1 MITSVTNA
9 GCGPIHTQYRV
20 HWQRATGREYY
31 TSVIDFASD
40 IRSDGQRLRRAA
52 IAAAYFVGLIW
63 LIWLIASVFG
73 VELHHYGVY
82 PRRFDGLAG
91 LLAAPL
97 LHGSF
102 VHLFSNTL
110 PAWVLGTA
118 YLYGYPRA
126 ARLGIPLI
134 YLGSGFGVWIFARS
148 SYHIGASGLIYG
160 MMFFLITIGLL
171 RRDRLSIA
179 LALLVFFLYGGMLWG
194 VLPTEPGISFE
205 SHLFGAAIGTLLA
218 FLLRNRDQA
227 RPEKRY
233 DWEDEEDELDDLDAG
248 DT

>member
-1 MITSVTNA
+1 MTDSA
-9 GCGPIHTQYRV
+9 P
-20 HWQRATGREYY
+20 
-31 TSVIDFASD
+31 D
-40 IRSDGQRLRRAA
+40 IRSDTQRLRRSA
-52 IAAAYFVGLIW
+52 IKAAYFVGLIW
-63 LIWLIASVFG
+63 SIWLIASVFG
-73 VELHHYGVY
+73 LELRHYGVY

-118 YLYGYPRA
+118 FLYGYPRA
-126 ARLGIPLI
+126 ARLSIPLI
-134 YLGSGFGVWIFARS
+134 YLGSGLGVWIFARS

-160 MMFFLITIGLL
+160 MMFFLIVIGLL

-205 SHLFGAAIGTLLA
+205 SHLFGAVIGTVLA
-218 FLLRNRDQA
+218 FLLRDRDQS

-233 DWEDEEDELDDLDAG
+233 DWEDEAEEIDDRDAG
-248 DT
+248 DALWRD

>member
-1 MITSVTNA
+1 MTDSA
-9 GCGPIHTQYRV
+9 P
-20 HWQRATGREYY
+20 
-31 TSVIDFASD
+31 D
-40 IRSDGQRLRRAA
+40 IRSDTQRLRRSA
-52 IAAAYFVGLIW
+52 ITAAYFLGLIW
-63 LIWLIASVFG
+63 SIWLIASVFG
-73 VELHHYGVY
+73 LELRHYGVY

-102 VHLFSNTL
+102 AHLFSNTL

-118 YLYGYPRA
+118 FLYGYPRA

-134 YLGSGFGVWIFARS
+134 YLGSGLGVWIFARS

-160 MMFFLITIGLL
+160 MMFFLIVIGLL

-205 SHLFGAAIGTLLA
+205 SHLFGAVIGTVLA
-218 FLLRNRDQA
+218 FLLRDRDQS

-233 DWEDEEDELDDLDAG
+233 DWEDEAEELDDRDSGGA
-248 DT
+248 